1 MFAASNFRIAAL
13 PAARIEAHFFF
24 QLKYVPWVMPSWRQ
38 TSAIDVPSSPC
49 LMMNAF
55 CASVNRDAFIALR
68 SSLSQRCRNIRPA
81 LAFGVRLWE
90 ALSGEMKKGMTATA
104 ERFLGTVSQ
113 ADPLH
118 ECLRH
123 IFARPSNAPTEIS
136 VYQLDGRG
144 AVFRYLDRASERS
157 VVGKFYGRKISDDV
171 PDGPALRTTFM
182 RREFANLQHLRD
194 LGFDRSPMRVVRPLA
209 IERDLDWVLIHEY
222 APGTDLLSAVDMAA
236 SARGARAL
244 QRRIVSVA
252 QFLAALHQRS
262 RTNAQVD
269 AGTPLSYLDKLIDQI
284 AAMELLSPNDHDRFR
299 RASVRWAVSGLLA
312 RAPEVLVHGDATP
325 PHFLFEPGSDDLV
338 VIDVERLWPGD
349 AAADVGCLAAE
360 LRYLFWRA
368 GACGSE
374 QQIRWLCTSYF
385 DAGGDSSEDFMRR
398 VHFYQGCYQ
407 LRISRNVWIAPDLK
421 RRLVAD
427 AAAHLDSRP

>member
-1 MFAASNFRIAAL
+1 MA
-13 PAARIEAHFFF
+13 
-24 QLKYVPWVMPSWRQ
+24 
-38 TSAIDVPSSPC
+38 
-49 LMMNAF
+49 
-55 CASVNRDAFIALR
+55 
-68 SSLSQRCRNIRPA
+68 
-81 LAFGVRLWE
+81 E
-90 ALSGEMKKGMTATA
+90 ALSGDTKKGMTAIA
-104 ERFLGTVSQ
+104 EQFLGTVGR
-113 ADPLH
+113 ADPLY

-123 IFARPSNAPTEIS
+123 VFGPPASPPAEIS
-136 VYQLDGRG
+136 VYQLDARG

-157 VVGKFYGRKISDDV
+157 VVGKFYGRKIPDDV

-222 APGTDLLSAVDMAA
+222 APGTDLLSTVEMAA
-236 SARGARAL
+236 SACGAGAL
-244 QRRIVSVA
+244 RSRIVNVA
-252 QFLAALHQRS
+252 RFLAALHQRS

-269 AGTPLSYLDKLIDQI
+269 AGIPLSYLDKLIGQI
-284 AAMELLSPNDHDRFR
+284 AAMGLLNPSDHDRFR
-299 RASVRWAVSGLLA
+299 RVSGRWATSGLLA

-325 PHFLFEPGSDDLV
+325 PHFLFEADSDDLV

-368 GACGSE
+368 GARGSG
-374 QQIRWLCTSYF
+374 QQIRWLCASYSE
-385 DAGGDSSEDFMRR
+385 AGGDSSGDFMRR

-407 LRISRNVWIAPDLK
+407 LRISRNAWIAPDLK

-427 AAAHLDSRP
+427 AAAHLDL